1 MEILKTIISGEGVQQ
16 RGPSYTDAGNG
27 NWEQPLGG
35 HRAGS
40 LASHENENE
49 IRLLPNTKH
58 KNRQQVDE
66 RSKHKDRYNGTLE

>member
-16 RGPSYTDAGNG
+16 RGSSYTDAGNG

-49 IRLLPNTKH
+49 VRMLPNTIH
-58 KNRQQVDE
+58 K
-66 RSKHKDRYNGTLE
+66 K